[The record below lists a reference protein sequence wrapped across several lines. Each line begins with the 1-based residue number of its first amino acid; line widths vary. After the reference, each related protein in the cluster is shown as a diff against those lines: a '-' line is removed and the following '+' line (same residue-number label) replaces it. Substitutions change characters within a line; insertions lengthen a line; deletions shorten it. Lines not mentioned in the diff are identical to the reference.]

1 MEFECLS
8 LLETTLR
15 YLETPAGAIRWDMDG
30 LPSSS
35 QRANKVNLPLIDQ
48 MKTIILAEQA
58 QSTSYAGP
66 WLHLSR
72 QASKCRSKRDGESGR
87 SCLAFTLE

>member
-58 QSTSYAGP
+58 QSTS
-66 WLHLSR
+66 
-72 QASKCRSKRDGESGR
+72 
-87 SCLAFTLE
+87 